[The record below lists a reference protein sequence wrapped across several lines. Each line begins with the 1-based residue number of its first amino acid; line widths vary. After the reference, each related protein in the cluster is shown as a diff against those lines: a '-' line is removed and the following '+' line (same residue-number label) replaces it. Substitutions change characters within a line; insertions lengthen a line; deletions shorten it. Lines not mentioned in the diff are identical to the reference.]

1 MSDWATGFASGVGA
15 TIVGFICTMLWDIF
29 KHHRDVSSRSN
40 AVIGAVRQDL
50 EENLAILLEN
60 REFLN
65 HEVSALAQGQ
75 ELIPP
80 LKLLNSSFWE
90 IVKLE
95 RPEKL
100 VSNTLLFGQLQEL
113 SQLISYLND
122 CVQAR
127 QIYKLNNA
135 AMSNYFSLLKRHDE
149 ILLLQFEQLRSHID
163 EPLAELQ
170 KI

>member
-15 TIVGFICTMLWDIF
+15 TIVGFIFTMLWDIY
-29 KHHRDVSSRSN
+29 KHRRDVSSRSN
-40 AVIGAVRQDL
+40 AVIDAVRQDL
-50 EENLAILLEN
+50 EENLAVILEN
-60 REFLN
+60 RDFLN
-65 HEVSALAQGQ
+65 HELNALPQRQ

-80 LKLLNSSFWE
+80 LKLLNSGFWE

-100 VSNTLLFGQLQEL
+100 VANASLFGQMQEL

-127 QIYKLNNA
+127 QIYKLSNA

-149 ILLLQFEQLRSHID
+149 ILLLQLEQLRSRID

-170 KI
+170 KV